1 MKIQI
6 DEDFFEVDKEVGE
19 YIRWLETDNLKQ
31 EQEKRMIVDRVAL
44 FSNKLMDQ
52 LNELDV
58 DVYNVHNNIAAS

>member
-58 DVYNVHNNIAAS
+58 DVYNIHNNIAAS

>member
-6 DEDFFEVDKEVGE
+6 DGDFFEVDEEVGE

>member
-6 DEDFFEVDKEVGE
+6 DGDFFEVDKEVGE